1 MSVEH
6 KLLRTV
12 LWDFQVKE
20 LNATMGEFGGWEVP
34 MMYTGIM
41 KEHMIVRTD
50 CGIYDVSHMGLH

>member
-1 MSVEH
+1 
-6 KLLRTV
+6 
-12 LWDFQVKE
+12 
-20 LNATMGEFGGWEVP
+20 MGEFGGWEVP